1 MNTVSVLDAIKQR
14 RNFPILGLHQD
25 SEVKYAQTVL
35 KLSENIALLMF
46 PVGVLIGSSRQS
58 QQLRNIIFE
67 NWNVTGIF
75 DIGSMFEPATGIR
88 FSLVFLTRQ
97 KTAKVYFGNF
107 LGRIFSSIPKR
118 DFKSGNFGELPPI
131 TPEFDSYL
139 ISIES
144 LIVNQNM
151 PESTS
156 SYKFFSVDE
165 KVFDKERLDIEYYNP
180 ELVENEE
187 WIRSEKW
194 ASLSSVAEVYLPRST
209 QKPARNL
216 YSKYFN
222 YPLTKDIP
230 VAEKGTDIVLE
241 KGDILVASI
250 GFQKA
255 YLVHETPPYKDLR
268 PPPTFFVIRP
278 KSELVTSYYLFL
290 YLQSNTARKYA
301 ERYKTG
307 VIFQR
312 INLRDLRDIPIV
324 LPDLSTQQYSQKL
337 FERIF
342 LKSVANKL
350 DLVNDLLFSKNVS
363 DKQVQQEFV
372 LEEIETVR
380 LYKKELIAS
389 LLKDDLNEINHC
401 LDVNAYKSTLI
412 LCGSILEAIL
422 LDWISEVEQ
431 KNYFTEEKDPG
442 LNDVIKKLQLQLGET
457 KEHALRIKDKRNLVH
472 PRRLLRNDEKI
483 DKQMCAKVIADLREV
498 LKRRG
503 LDTRE
508 L

>member
-1 MNTVSVLDAIKQR
+1 MNISVLDVIKQR
-14 RNFPILGLHQD
+14 RNFPILGLRQD

-35 KLSENIALLMF
+35 KSSENIALLMF

-58 QQLRNIIFE
+58 QQLRNLIFE
-67 NWNVTGIF
+67 NWNVIGIF
-75 DIGSMFEPATGIR
+75 DIGSIFEPTTGIR
-88 FSLVFLTRQ
+88 FSLISLTRQ
-97 KTAKVYFGNF
+97 KVAKVYFGNF

-118 DFKSGNFGELPPI
+118 DFKSDNVRELPPI
-131 TPEFDSYL
+131 TSEFDSYL

-144 LIVNQNM
+144 LIVNQNA
-151 PESTS
+151 PKSAS
-156 SYKFFSVDE
+156 FCKFFFVDE
-165 KVFDKERLDIEYYNP
+165 KAFDKERLDIEYYNP

-194 ASLSSVAEVYLPRST
+194 ALLSSVAEVYLPRST

-216 YSKYFN
+216 YSKYFS
-222 YPLTKDIP
+222 YPLTKDVP

-268 PPPTFFVIRP
+268 PAPTFFVIRP
-278 KSELVTSYYLFL
+278 KSELITSYYLFL

-312 INLRDLRDIPIV
+312 INLSDLRDFPIV
-324 LPDLSTQQYSQKL
+324 LPDLATQQYSQNL

-342 LKSVANKL
+342 LKSQENQL
-350 DLVNDLLFSKNVS
+350 DLINDLLFSKDIS
-363 DKQVQQEFV
+363 EKQVQREFV
-372 LEEIETVR
+372 LEELETVR
-380 LYKKELIAS
+380 LYKRELIAS
-389 LLKDDLNEINHC
+389 LLKDDLIEINHC
-401 LDVNAYKSTLI
+401 LDVHAYKSTLI

-422 LDWISEVEQ
+422 LDWVSEVEQ
-431 KNYFTEEKDPG
+431 RNYFAEERDPP
-442 LNDVIKKLQLQLGET
+442 LNDVIKDLTVQLGDA
-457 KEHALRIKDKRNLVH
+457 KERAMRIKDKRNLVH
-472 PRRLLRNDEKI
+472 PRRFLRNDEKI
-483 DKQMCAKVIADLREV
+483 DKQMCAKVIADLREI